1 MKLISH
7 PFSPYGRKVKI
18 TALMKGVDGDITVE
32 QADTNKPVNE
42 ELRRAEPAVQ
52 DPGADPRQRPADLR
66 QPRHL
71 RVSRQPEAFAG
82 AVSEERHG
90 ALGGH

>member
-18 TALMKGVDGDITVE
+18 TALMKGVDGDIKAE

-42 ELRRAEPAVQ
+42 ELRAQNPLSKIPVLILDSGQQMQEIGHLVPAVESAARQ
-52 DPGADPRQRPADLR
+52 DPIG
-66 QPRHL
+66 
-71 RVSRQPEAFAG
+71 
-82 AVSEERHG
+82 
-90 ALGGH
+90 